1 VTAAPLILVVDDD
14 PHIREV
20 MRVALEHAGYR
31 VAEAADGRAA
41 LRLHDELRPAL
52 VVLDIMMPE
61 MDGTEACRALRAQ
74 GAIASSAGG
83 LRPPELIAGG
93 SEPSQ
98 GSESKNPWV
107 PIVFVSSRDEE
118 IDRVV
123 GLEVG
128 GDDYLGKPF
137 SPRELVARVRA
148 ILRRSAALAA
158 AASGAGGP
166 ARPAAVL
173 RHGAL
178 RLDLDGWRAFWSE
191 REVALTAT
199 EFGILRTLAGKPGK
213 VFSRGELMDGAYAEA
228 NVVSDRTIDSHVRR
242 VRQKF
247 AEAGGDPVETV
258 HGVGY
263 QLKKLP
269 S

>member
-1 VTAAPLILVVDDD
+1 MTAAPLILVVDDD

-20 MRVALEHAGYR
+20 MRFALAHAGYR
-31 VAEAADGRAA
+31 VVEAADGRAA
-41 LRLHDELRPAL
+41 LRVFDEARPAL
-52 VVLDIMMPE
+52 VILDIMMPE
-61 MDGTEACRALRAQ
+61 MDGTEVCRVLRA
-74 GAIASSAGG
+74 GAGASAY
-83 LRPPELIAGG
+83 
-93 SEPSQ
+93 
-98 GSESKNPWV
+98 V
-107 PIVFVSSRDEE
+107 PIVFVSSRDDE

-148 ILRRSAALAA
+148 IFRRSAALAA
-158 AASGAGGP
+158 AAAAGP
-166 ARPAAVL
+166 ARAAAGL
-173 RHGAL
+173 QHGRL
-178 RLDLDGWRAFWSE
+178 RLDLDGWRAFWGE
-191 REVALTAT
+191 REVVLTAT

-247 AEAGGDPVETV
+247 ADAGGDPVETV

-263 QLKKLP
+263 QLKKP
-269 S
+269 